1 MFETFH
7 KCILK
12 FYLKI
17 SGLIKYYCEEF
28 QMTLKVVCPVFIMN
42 VIRNTSTGFMFFGL
56 GGSHRGVALREII
69 DLHVFDL

>member
-42 VIRNTSTGFMFFGL
+42 AIRNTEQKKEKKKTT
-56 GGSHRGVALREII
+56 
-69 DLHVFDL
+69 VFSVTIN